1 MNVLFFSELFY
12 PHGGG
17 AELATYLY
25 AKLLSEEGINVTV
38 VTNRFA
44 GESAFSKNGQ
54 MVVYRLP
61 LYKST
66 RGVKYAISR
75 RLDFYI
81 STFVSKLLKN
91 AGVIYIPRFW
101 YSMIPACKV
110 YRKPVIVHIHDYAP
124 ICPLAVLY
132 DCSKQSVCERNGPC
146 SMRCIY
152 EFEKSKD
159 DSLRNVLLSVSL
171 NFVARA
177 AIKRLVQQ
185 ADAILCVSKAQ
196 KAILIRNM
204 PVIGQKSWV
213 VYNPLPDLSP
223 VDEVGECFGY
233 FGGLNSLKGFG
244 VLCRAVIQL
253 DDPSVKVCATGFSE
267 FEMRTVK
274 SIAKIGMVLRKK
286 IEYREQEAFYKQIKC
301 VIFPSI
307 IAEPLPYVTAEAIL
321 RARVL
326 IASNV
331 GGVSE
336 QVQNCKGV
344 FLFKAGDH
352 QALTELIKYVN
363 GLDEETVKD
372 LGCQNREVFTK
383 TFDNKKSISD
393 FMDVVDSLT

>member
-1 MNVLFFSELFY
+1 
-12 PHGGG
+12 
-17 AELATYLY
+17 
-25 AKLLSEEGINVTV
+25 
-38 VTNRFA
+38 
-44 GESAFSKNGQ
+44 
-54 MVVYRLP
+54 
-61 LYKST
+61 
-66 RGVKYAISR
+66 
-75 RLDFYI
+75 
-81 STFVSKLLKN
+81 
-91 AGVIYIPRFW
+91 
-101 YSMIPACKV
+101 
-110 YRKPVIVHIHDYAP
+110 
-124 ICPLAVLY
+124 
-132 DCSKQSVCERNGPC
+132 
-146 SMRCIY
+146 
-152 EFEKSKD
+152 
-159 DSLRNVLLSVSL
+159 
-171 NFVARA
+171 
-177 AIKRLVQQ
+177 
-185 ADAILCVSKAQ
+185 
-196 KAILIRNM
+196 
-204 PVIGQKSWV
+204 
-213 VYNPLPDLSP
+213 
-223 VDEVGECFGY
+223 
-233 FGGLNSLKGFG
+233 
-244 VLCRAVIQL
+244 
-253 DDPSVKVCATGFSE
+253 
-267 FEMRTVK
+267 MRTVK